1 MADIWDGVFAGAH
14 IGRKLVSHFRA
25 AEAWRIE
32 TGVARHIEIGDNNV
46 RRIYRL
52 SMYSAEAPMK
62 ARGLITGQDFDE
74 LIQAL
79 ERLEKGTGGG
89 VL

>member
-1 MADIWDGVFAGAH
+1 
-14 IGRKLVSHFRA
+14 
-25 AEAWRIE
+25 
-32 TGVARHIEIGDNNV
+32 
-46 RRIYRL
+46 
-52 SMYSAEAPMK
+52 MK

-79 ERLEKGTGGG
+79 ERLEKGAGGG